1 MSSIF
6 TDSADILRNLKTS
19 AAGALCSRFPFL
31 ISLRR
36 PAILVVEA
44 SNICSLACP
53 LCETVNSMQRPKGV
67 MRMETFKRILS
78 QVSPFVKR
86 MQFSFAGEPLMN
98 EELCAMLEMATQ
110 RNISCKVDTN
120 GVFLEKYAR
129 QLVDSG
135 LQRINVALNGVDQ
148 ETLSFYRKNSDFN
161 AVVAGARKLIE
172 YRNKK
177 NKAFPKAHMQFIV
190 TKNNEDRLDEA
201 VRLAS
206 DIGFDIIEF
215 KSLSICLGDWIGEE
229 KRSIAADQYLPENKE
244 FLRYKKENNKW
255 VFNGNLNRFCADIF
269 TSAVVLWNG
278 DVILCCMDVE
288 ARYKSGNILRE
299 DFLKIWRSG
308 AMNKLRSDILKKELP
323 ICKNCSLTSGNIR
336 RIRLSNDWYAK
347 KDPGK

>member
-1 MSSIF
+1 MTSIF
-6 TDSADILRNLKTS
+6 TDSADIVRNLKTS

-36 PAILVVEA
+36 PPIVVVEA

-67 MRMETFKRILS
+67 MRIETFKRMLS
-78 QVSPFVKR
+78 QVSPFVRR

-98 EELCAMLEMATQ
+98 ENLCSMVEMATQ
-110 RNISCKVDTN
+110 KNISCKVDTN

-161 AVVAGARKLIE
+161 AVVAGAKKLIE

-206 DIGFDIIEF
+206 NIGFDVIEF
-215 KSLSICLGDWIGEE
+215 KSLSICLGDWIDDE
-229 KRSIAADQYLPENKE
+229 KRSLAADLYLPENQE
-244 FLRYKKENNKW
+244 FLRYKTENGKW
-255 VFNGNLNRFCADIF
+255 VLNSNLNRFCADIF

-278 DVILCCMDVE
+278 DVVLCCMDVE
-288 ARYKSGNILRE
+288 GKYKSGNILNE
-299 DFLKIWRSG
+299 HFLKIWRCG
-308 AMNKLRSDILKKELP
+308 TMNKLRSAILKKELP
-323 ICKNCSLTSGNIR
+323 ICKNCSLTSGHIQR
-336 RIRLSNDWYAK
+336 VKLAED
-347 KDPGK
+347 